1 MVNGDCRVERKEVP
15 TIDRSPAMHAL
26 RCFLL
31 ILLGFIALGG
41 CGDEGRTVNVA
52 GDAENG
58 RLLLRQYGCAT
69 CHQIPGVATAT
80 GNVGPPL
87 QKIATRVYLA
97 GVIPNTPENMVRWIR
112 APQKIDPMTAMPDM
126 QVTEEHARDIVA
138 YLYRLR

>member
-1 MVNGDCRVERKEVP
+1 
-15 TIDRSPAMHAL
+15 MHAP
-26 RCFLL
+26 RCVAL
-31 ILLGFIALGG
+31 ILLASVALGG
-41 CGDEGRTVNVA
+41 CGREEQTLSVV

-69 CHQIPGVATAT
+69 CHEIPGVATAT

-87 QKIATRVYLA
+87 QRIATRVYLA

-112 APQKIDPMTAMPDM
+112 APQKIDPMTVMPDM
-126 QVTEEHARDIVA
+126 QVSEEHARDIVA